1 MSAREELM
9 RLAPAPAEGSAVVID
24 WEQFEGSLGVTLPS
38 DYKWL
43 IEAYGPG
50 TFDDFFYVLQPASPF
65 EPIRLAES
73 ARRATEILQQLAE
86 HGEAMPYSP
95 GELMPVAKTDN
106 GDTVY
111 WVKRPEDQPGLWTI
125 TGNGAR
131 NTKWPEFSGG
141 IVEFLLAILSGARR
155 FDIFPCG
162 FPSAHPAFEKFSPRQ
177 TG

>member
-1 MSAREELM
+1 M

-73 ARRATEILQQLAE
+73 ARRQQRFFSSLPS
-86 HGEAMPYSP
+86 M
-95 GELMPVAKTDN
+95 AKQCHTAQAN
-106 GDTVY
+106 SC
-111 WVKRPEDQPGLWTI
+111 P
-125 TGNGAR
+125 
-131 NTKWPEFSGG
+131 
-141 IVEFLLAILSGARR
+141 
-155 FDIFPCG
+155 
-162 FPSAHPAFEKFSPRQ
+162 SPRRTTVTRC